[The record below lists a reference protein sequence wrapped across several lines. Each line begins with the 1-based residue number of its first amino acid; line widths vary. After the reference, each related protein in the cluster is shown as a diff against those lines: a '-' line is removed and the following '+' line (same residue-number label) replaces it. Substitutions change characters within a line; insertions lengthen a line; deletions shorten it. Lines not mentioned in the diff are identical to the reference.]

1 MTNAYE
7 PTFMAEAYDLLVKS
21 LKDQLAGAQKQAGL
35 ASSEQSD
42 KQCHIEKVIFNFV
55 LKHCGYEKLIE
66 LGAQIDEMLEKE
78 HGRDGGYVDFLETEY
93 HSRKPRR

>member
-1 MTNAYE
+1 MSNSYE
-7 PTFMAEAYDLLVKS
+7 PKFMAEAYDLLVKS
-21 LKDQLAGAQKQAGL
+21 LKDQLAGEQKQAGL

-66 LGAQIDEMLEKE
+66 LGTQIDQMLNKE
-78 HGRDGGYVDFLETEY
+78 HGRDGGYVDFLEAEY
-93 HSRKPRR
+93 HSRKPRI